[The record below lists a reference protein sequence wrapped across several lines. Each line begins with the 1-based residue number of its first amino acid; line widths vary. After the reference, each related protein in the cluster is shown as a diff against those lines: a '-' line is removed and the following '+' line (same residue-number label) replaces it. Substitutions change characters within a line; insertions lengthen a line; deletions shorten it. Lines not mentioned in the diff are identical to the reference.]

1 MTLTV
6 VDIMTKRLEFVIE
19 TSSVQ
24 EAAKKMKEK
33 NVSSLIVIDE
43 NDKLQG
49 LVTEQ
54 DLVRKV
60 CITDVNTSSVTIK
73 EIMSSPLIVID
84 SNLSP
89 SIAIDKM
96 LQNNVRHLLVVDKVN
111 VNKPVGILTPL
122 DFTKYEEYT
131 NEDEKDNIEKILEYY
146 I

>member
-6 VDIMTKRLEFVIE
+6 VNIMTRRLEFVVE

>member
-6 VDIMTKRLEFVIE
+6 VDIMSKRLEFIVE
-19 TSSVQ
+19 TDSVQ
-24 EAAKKMKEK
+24 EASKKMKEK
-33 NVSSLIVIDE
+33 NVSSLIVMGE
-43 NDKLQG
+43 NNEPQG

-54 DLVRKV
+54 DIVRKV
-60 CITDVNTSSVTIK
+60 CINDVNSGSVTIK
-73 EIMSSPLIVID
+73 QIKSSPLIVID

-89 SIAIDKM
+89 SAAIDKM
-96 LQNNVRHLLVVDKVN
+96 LQNNVRHLLVVNKSN
-111 VNKPVGILTPL
+111 VAKPIGIITPL

>member
-6 VDIMTKRLEFVIE
+6 VDIMTKRLEFVVE

-24 EAAKKMKEK
+24 EAAKRMKEK

-111 VNKPVGILTPL
+111 VNKPAGILSPL

>member
-1 MTLTV
+1 MPLTV
-6 VDIMTKRLEFVIE
+6 FDIMTKRLEFVAE
-19 TSSVQ
+19 MASVQ
-24 EAAKKMKEK
+24 EAARKMKER
-33 NVSSLIVIDE
+33 NVSSLIVTDE
-43 NDKLQG
+43 KDKPKG

-60 CITDVNTSSVTIK
+60 CINDVNTSSVTIR
-73 EIMSSPLIVID
+73 EIMSSPLIVIN

-96 LQNNVRHLLVVDKVN
+96 LQNNVRHLLVVDN
-111 VNKPVGILTPL
+111 NDANKPVGIITPL

-131 NEDEKDNIEKILEYY
+131 NEDEKDSIEKILEHY

>member
-6 VDIMTKRLEFVIE
+6 VDIMTKRLEFIVE
-19 TSSVQ
+19 TASVQ

-33 NVSSLIVIDE
+33 NISSLIVTGDNDE
-43 NDKLQG
+43 LRG

-60 CITDVNTSSVTIK
+60 CINDVVTSNVTIR

-84 SNLSP
+84 SNFSP

-96 LQNNVRHLLVVDKVN
+96 LQNNVRHLLV
-111 VNKPVGILTPL
+111 GCR
-122 DFTKYEEYT
+122 
-131 NEDEKDNIEKILEYY
+131 
-146 I
+146 

>member
-6 VDIMTKRLEFVIE
+6 FDIMTKRLEFVTE
-19 TSSVQ
+19 MTSVQ
-24 EAAKKMKEK
+24 EAAMKMKEK
-33 NVSSLIVIDE
+33 NVSSLIVMDE
-43 NDKLQG
+43 NDEPTG

-60 CITDVNTSSVTIK
+60 CINDVNTSSVTIR
-73 EIMSSPLIVID
+73 EIMSSPLIVIS

-96 LQNNVRHLLVVDKVN
+96 LQNNVRHLLVVDKN
-111 VNKPVGILTPL
+111 DANKPVGIITPL

-131 NEDEKDNIEKILEYY
+131 NENEKDSIEKILEYY

>member
-6 VDIMTKRLEFVIE
+6 IDIMTKRLEFVVE
-19 TSSVQ
+19 MSSVQ
-24 EAAKKMKEK
+24 EAARKMKEK
-33 NVSSLIVIDE
+33 NVSSLIVMDGNGE
-43 NDKLQG
+43 LQG

-60 CITDVNTSSVTIK
+60 CINDVNTSSVTIK
-73 EIMSSPLIVID
+73 EIMSSPLIAID
-84 SNLSP
+84 SSLSP

-111 VNKPVGILTPL
+111 VNKPIGILTPL

-131 NEDEKDNIEKILEYY
+131 DENEEDNIEKILEYY